1 VALPRVVCLSTSAA
15 TPPREPES
23 PATEQRRAQLVYN
36 HRYTDQP
43 RIRVVQFIT
52 SAMTI
57 WRFSPRSRS
66 ERVIAVTRGALVL
79 VSLVAVWLDPP
90 EREYLTPTINAVLFA
105 YLAYSVTIIL
115 LTWTRP
121 DVVSRIVTATHV
133 IDLGIFSLMYWLTQ
147 GPTNP
152 FFVYF
157 VFSIFCGALRWEWRG
172 TLWTAL
178 AAVTLYLAIGLYT
191 GTHEV
196 DFGLNRFIVNLVY
209 LMVVTVLLAYLGF
222 HNERVR
228 TEIAQLA
235 GWPRLAAS
243 DDETLL
249 EGLLA
254 HVGRLVRCP
263 RVVLVWDEVEEPWV
277 NTAVWT
283 ASGVTRE
290 RHPPDKFHPLVAE
303 GMEGISFICD
313 GTDAA
318 RTVAPLRQAHG
329 PLLHPELAAR
339 YLTGTALALPVAGEQ
354 VSGLLLC
361 LGRENM
367 TLDDL
372 ALGEVAVREL
382 GGALDQHYLG
392 EQLRLLAVSEERL
405 KLARD
410 LHDGVLQ
417 SLTAARL
424 QIDALAAELNGTT
437 RERLG
442 AIERAIAVEQGELRT
457 FIAGL
462 QPRPAMASHT
472 ALGQRF
478 ETLKER
484 IERQWGLRV
493 WISIRP
499 DSLTLPEQLASD
511 VHLMVQEALVNVA
524 RHASAS
530 RAEVDIVLE
539 SGSLHITVSDDGH
552 GFPFRGRLETP
563 ELRSGKGPRS
573 LRERVLALGGT
584 IAVESTSSGSR
595 VELAV
600 PALVS

>member
-1 VALPRVVCLSTSAA
+1 
-15 TPPREPES
+15 
-23 PATEQRRAQLVYN
+23 
-36 HRYTDQP
+36 
-43 RIRVVQFIT
+43 
-52 SAMTI
+52 MTI
-57 WRFSPRSRS
+57 WRFSPRGRN
-66 ERVIAVTRGALVL
+66 ERMIAVTRGVLVL
-79 VSLVAVWLDPP
+79 FSLVAVWLDPP
-90 EREYLTPTINAVLFA
+90 ERSHLTPEINALLGA
-105 YLAYSVTIIL
+105 YLAYSLFMIV
-115 LTWTRP
+115 LTWVRPESATRI
-121 DVVSRIVTATHV
+121 RLTTHV
-133 IDLGIFSLMYWLTQ
+133 IDLAIFSVMYVLTE

-178 AAVTLYLAIGLYT
+178 AATTLYVAIGAYGRSL
-191 GTHEV
+191 EL
-196 DFGLNRFIVNLVY
+196 DFGLNRFIVRLVY
-209 LMVVTVLLAYLGF
+209 LVVVAVFLAYLGF
-222 HNERVR
+222 HEERTR
-228 TEIAQLA
+228 REIAQLA
-235 GWPRLAAS
+235 KWPRVTAA

-249 EGLLA
+249 ARLLA
-254 HVGRLVRCP
+254 HVGGLLRCP
-263 RVVLVWDEVEEPWV
+263 RVVLVWDEIEEPWV

-283 ASGVTRE
+283 SDGVIRE
-290 RHPPDKFHPLVAE
+290 RHPPGQFHPLVPDGLE
-303 GMEGISFICD
+303 TTSFLFN
-313 GTDAA
+313 GPHAA
-318 RTVAPLRQAHG
+318 RAAAPVPNREH
-329 PLLHPELAAR
+329 LLHPALTAR
-339 YLTGTALALPVAGEQ
+339 YINGPALALPVSGEH

-361 LGRENM
+361 LDREGM

-382 GGALDQHYLG
+382 AGALDQHYLAG
-392 EQLRLLAVSEERL
+392 QLRLLAVTEERL

-424 QIDALAAELNGTT
+424 QIDALASELNGSP
-437 RERLG
+437 RDRLR
-442 AIERAIAVEQGELRT
+442 AVERAIAVEQGELRT

-462 QPRPAMASHT
+462 QPRPVVASHT
-472 ALGQRF
+472 ALAQRF

-493 WISIRP
+493 WISIQP

-530 RAEVDIVLE
+530 RADVEIVLD
-539 SGSLHITVSDDGH
+539 SGSLHMAVSDDGR
-552 GFPFRGRLETP
+552 GFPFRGRFEGD
-563 ELRSGKGPRS
+563 ELMSGLGPRT
-573 LRERVLALGGT
+573 LRERVVALGGT

-600 PALVS
+600 PVAVA